1 MFARLMTLDPNPA
14 VPLWTGSLR
23 RRRATGLGV
32 WARLVGREWNSSAR
46 MEMSVP
52 FGWLFRNDPDDIV
65 LSTREVVVE
74 VWYPGLKIL
83 L

>member
-1 MFARLMTLDPNPA
+1 VFARLMTLDPNPA

-23 RRRATGLGV
+23 RRRAAGFGV

-52 FGWLFRNDPDDIV
+52 FDWLFRNDPDDIV
-65 LSTREVVVE
+65 SLQGRLSRC
-74 VWYPGLKIL
+74 GIQD
-83 L
+83 